1 MSGQVRWLQSVSEW
15 HSINQHSWLHSRR
28 NSSFS
33 RSWYTMYLMFLVP
46 NTWKEVHMQNRLQEE
61 NEAKDLHFKDANA
74 VVLPSST
81 RCQGCETSQGET
93 FITQSPAVFWG
104 QTCNWKTTTN
114 VQAPPSYR
122 DLNLDATAC
131 FIRSKS
137 LENRLGRKI
146 TLENKLHFVLCFC
159 YSKSTRILGIETMIS
174 SYLSNR
180 ISTEKIST
188 RWPLLWCLY
197 LGGH

>member
-1 MSGQVRWLQSVSEW
+1 MAAQQKEQLIFQILIHHVS
-15 HSINQHSWLHSRR
+15 HVPSPQHLTRSTHAESSSRR
-28 NSSFS
+28 EWSQRPSLQRCKCCGSAKQHQMPGLSN
-33 RSWYTMYLMFLVP
+33 VP
-46 NTWKEVHMQNRLQEE
+46 GK
-61 NEAKDLHFKDANA
+61 
-74 VVLPSST
+74 
-81 RCQGCETSQGET
+81 ET

-114 VQAPPSYR
+114 VQAPPSYQ